1 VTPTSAERGKETR
14 VRLLD
19 AASQLIAEEGW
30 GAVTT
35 RKVADRAGLRPG
47 LVHYHFSTVTDLLI
61 DASLGEV
68 RHEVEGSLAAL
79 RREIDPAA
87 GVEQVL
93 AMAEG
98 YTPDDQ
104 LTVLFTEVLL
114 AATRHPRLRTEL
126 AALIREF
133 RAALADWLRASAGLD
148 DAEATAVVFSALL
161 DGLVLHRLV
170 DPSLTAQPI
179 TGPLRRLVGAKES
192 TDATGTKDATDAGRG

>member
-19 AASQLIAEEGW
+19 AASRLIAEEGW

-35 RKVADRAGLRPG
+35 RKVAERAGLRPG
-47 LVHYHFSTVTDLLI
+47 LVHYHFSTVTDLLVE
-61 DASLGEV
+61 ASLGEV
-68 RHEVEGSLAAL
+68 RREVERSLAAL
-79 RREIDPAA
+79 RQEIDPAA

-93 AMAEG
+93 AMAEA

-114 AATRHPRLRTEL
+114 AATRHERLRAEL
-126 AALIREF
+126 AVLIREF

-179 TGPLRRLVGAKES
+179 TGPLRRLVGAKE
-192 TDATGTKDATDAGRG
+192 ATGATDAGRS